1 MILVIDNYDSFVH
14 NIVRYFKC
22 AGEACTVVRN
32 DKITVEEAEKIDPLA
47 IVISPGPC
55 TPKEAGVSV
64 ELIKKLGAF
73 IPVFGICLG
82 HQCIGEAFGAKTVR
96 TAPVHGQASAITN
109 DGSGIF
115 AGLPGT
121 LNAGRYHSLITE
133 LSAMSPLRVTA
144 RTEDGIIMAM
154 QHTAQPV
161 YGVQF
166 HPESILTDRGADM
179 IENFTAIARRWREVR
194 KIAA

>member
-1 MILVIDNYDSFVH
+1 MILVIDNYDSFVY
-14 NIVRYFKC
+14 NIARYFEC
-22 AGEACTVVRN
+22 AGEPCNVIRN
-32 DKITVEEAEKIDPLA
+32 DKITVQEAEKLDPLA

-96 TAPVHGQASAITN
+96 TTPVHGMPSAITN

-115 AGLPGT
+115 SGLPAT
-121 LNAGRYHSLITE
+121 LNTGRYHSLVTE
-133 LSAMSPLRVTA
+133 LPASSPLRVTA

-154 QHTAQPV
+154 QHSAQPV

-166 HPESILTDRGADM
+166 HPESVLTERGADM
-179 IENFTAIARRWREVR
+179 IGNFTAIARQWRQSR